1 MTIFKKHQLRYL
13 FYYYLFKAKLS
24 LFILLGSL
32 TSKPASFNT
41 YNNQSNPTLPCCE
54 PEENPQISINIDY
67 PLIHSILQNF
77 PQDFIQ
83 ELHLLDENYI
93 SNILNN

>member
-1 MTIFKKHQLRYL
+1 MKGKINMNQ
-13 FYYYLFKAKLS
+13 
-24 LFILLGSL
+24 
-32 TSKPASFNT
+32 NE
-41 YNNQSNPTLPCCE
+41 QSNFERLGKLLS
-54 PEENPQISINIDY
+54 EENPQISINIDY
-67 PLIHSILQNF
+67 TLIHSILQNF